1 MPGTAEI
8 GSRCATVAS
17 STARDGGTRP
27 LQRGNCKFFV
37 QEGTG
42 PSTGCPAPISAWV
55 GVYVLNCQE
64 GVDAVAMDGGGRLPQ
79 RDNCKFY
86 GARLLQVPLQPWT
99 GGIGSSTRHLAH
111 GPKAT
116 TRQIR
121 RH

>member
-1 MPGTAEI
+1 MPGTAGI
-8 GSRCATVAS
+8 GSCCATVAS

-64 GVDAVAMDGGGRLPQ
+64 GVDAVAMDGGYL
-79 RDNCKFY
+79 Y